1 MNNAAKLLE
10 QVSDKL
16 MAYLRTELNNTHI
29 VYDIPLTPI
38 FGGYE
43 TFTCHFKLKGVQPEL
58 AKPLVLRL
66 FQEYRDPYQAIGE
79 SVVQNALAAQG
90 YPVPSVLFTGTDK
103 AHLGGAFLI
112 MEFLPG
118 ESMLTAAEED
128 MPLLLGKAH
137 AALHHIDPAPLQK
150 ALTVKGLDEQG
161 YCLDGRLK
169 GWSDKSKIFPWL
181 EESVQWL
188 IKKRPPE
195 PEYQVICHGDFHP
208 LNILI
213 KDGKVAAVL
222 DWPGFMIGDAIMDVA
237 FTMVLCSAV
246 ARHIMPTQNWDGFM
260 SKYLEAYK
268 SERSLDMTHL
278 EYYRVL
284 RCIMAFV
291 DGAEGQEIW
300 TTPPVLKSLT
310 KHVLDIAKIR
320 VVLPGSTNPLSA
332 A

>member
-1 MNNAAKLLE
+1 MNNSAKPLE

-16 MAYLRTELNNTHI
+16 MAYLRTELNNTNI
-29 VYDIPLTPI
+29 GYDIPLTPI
-38 FGGYE
+38 VGGYE
-43 TFTCHFKLKGVQPEL
+43 TFTYHFKLKGVQSEL

-66 FQEYRDPYQAIGE
+66 FQEYRDPGQAIGE
-79 SVVQNALAAQG
+79 STVQNALAALG

-118 ESMLTAAEED
+118 ESMLVAAEED

-137 AALHHIDPAPLQK
+137 AALHNIDPAPLQK
-150 ALTVKGLDEQG
+150 ALIVKGLDEHG
-161 YCLDGRLK
+161 YRLNGRLN
-169 GWSDKSKIFPWL
+169 GWSNKSKIFPWL

-188 IKKRPPE
+188 IKNRPPE
-195 PEYQVICHGDFHP
+195 PKDLAICHGDFHP

-213 KDGKVAAVL
+213 KDGKVTAVL

-246 ARHIMPTQNWDGFM
+246 ARHLLPTQNWDNFM

-268 SERSLDMTHL
+268 SERPPDMTNL
-278 EYYRVL
+278 DYYRML
-284 RCIMAFV
+284 RCIIAFV

-300 TTPPVLKSLT
+300 TTPSILT
-310 KHVLDIAKIR
+310 NLIGHVHDITKIN
-320 VVLPGSTNPLSA
+320 VVLPG
-332 A
+332 